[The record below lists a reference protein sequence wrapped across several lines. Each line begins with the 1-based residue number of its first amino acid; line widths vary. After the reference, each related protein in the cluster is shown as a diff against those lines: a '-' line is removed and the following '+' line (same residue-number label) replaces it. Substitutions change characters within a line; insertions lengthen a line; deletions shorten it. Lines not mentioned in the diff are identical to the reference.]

1 MIMKHSTNGQ
11 LEDSELVAREVETYL
26 YQMDLEDE
34 GPDALEVAYASQFL
48 DAKYGKIRIEE
59 VIKDNCSRLDPGKQ
73 R

>member
-1 MIMKHSTNGQ
+1 
-11 LEDSELVAREVETYL
+11 
-26 YQMDLEDE
+26 MDFEDE